1 MHVAPAPAK
10 QEQPLFN
17 GPHVDIGAIYRSA
30 SLSADELDRVVRA
43 EGLLHLLPSTASQT
57 REIVDATFRAFGV
70 DRTLII
76 DAAGKQLDALE
87 RFVRFS
93 QEQTQTVLDV
103 SARRIAE
110 LEAEIARCREEA
122 AQATREGEERAR
134 TVNNEMQ
141 KVQHVL
147 EFFGSEDG
155 GAAEVNLDDSTGT
168 SRSAAAPP
176 AVPRAQASSS
186 SSGSTAKPPQAPT
199 R

>member
-1 MHVAPAPAK
+1 MHVAPASTK

-17 GPHVDIGAIYRSA
+17 GPHVDIGAIYRDA

-43 EGLLHLLPSTASQT
+43 EGLLHLLPTKASQT

-93 QEQTQTVLDV
+93 QEQTQTVLDI

-110 LEAEIARCREEA
+110 LEAEIARSREEA

-134 TVNNEMQ
+134 SVNKEMQ

-147 EFFGSEDG
+147 EFFGGEDVG
-155 GAAEVNLDDSTGT
+155 SAEVDLDDATGT
-168 SRSAAAPP
+168 SSSAAAPP
-176 AVPRAQASSS
+176 AVPRSQPPSSP
-186 SSGSTAKPPQAPT
+186 SGSVAKAPQGP
-199 R
+199 RR